1 MKLLSKFSKRISL
14 GLQPYCTA
22 VVAAG
27 GNSTRMGGEN
37 KLLAT
42 IGGKPVIVHTLL
54 ALEQAKRVKEIV
66 IATRADDIPKYAALC
81 KQYGIKKV
89 SKVVIGGSTRVES
102 VFNGILQANNRAKLI
117 AVHDAAR
124 PFATPE
130 LIDRVIE
137 RANLTLAAAP
147 AIAVHDTIKIA
158 QDGVVTSTPQ
168 RENLFAVQ
176 TPQVFDASVLCAA
189 LQYAMQKNLPVTDDC
204 SAVEKLG
211 KQVYLVD
218 GDEQNFKITTKLDLV
233 LAEKIMEDKME

>member
-1 MKLLSKFSKRISL
+1 MSLFHKLTKKTALL
-14 GLQPYCTA
+14 MQPYCTA

-37 KLLAT
+37 KLLAMLD
-42 IGGKPVIVHTLL
+42 GKPVIVHTLL
-54 ALEQAKRVKEIV
+54 ALENAKRVKEIV
-66 IATRADDIPKYAALC
+66 IATRADDIPQYAALC

-89 SKVVIGGSTRVES
+89 KKVVVGGSTRVES

-137 RANLTLAAAP
+137 RANTTLAAAP
-147 AIAVHDTIKIA
+147 AVAVHDTIKIA
-158 QDGVVTSTPQ
+158 ENGVVTSTPQ

-189 LQYAMQKNLPVTDDC
+189 LQYAMQKKLPVTDDC
-204 SAVEKLG
+204 SAVEQLG
-211 KQVYLVD
+211 KKVYLVE
-218 GDEQNFKITTKLDLV
+218 GDEKNFKITTKWDLA
-233 LAEKIMEDKME
+233 LAEKLIKG